1 MAYEKPAADGSSK
14 TEMAA
19 SLRKVLALPFTRG
32 KKDRVIVESCHNLT
46 SLTFLCK
53 TLYLLNRFFNVAIIL
68 FMPFQRLECT
78 LTKWREISSG
88 RASTLAGIGW
98 TESHYVE
105 TSYKLQTLHEVPL
118 LYEKTMEI
126 KKTKKTLISSNT

>member
-32 KKDRVIVESCHNLT
+32 KKDRVIVESYHNLT
-46 SLTFLCK
+46 SFPFLCK
-53 TLYLLNRFFNVAIIL
+53 TLFLNLSFNVAITL
-68 FMPFQRLECT
+68 FVPSQRLECT

-105 TSYKLQTLHEVPL
+105 TSYTLQTLHEVPL